1 VHEIFGLQ
9 QRPGLTDHLIANDD
23 LEASLDPDRSSG
35 CRVLTAGTP
44 ALNGGRLLASAR
56 MERLIEALKADF
68 DTIIIDSPPV
78 MSVAATLTLGRLAD
92 QTIVVVR
99 WEKTR
104 REIVLTAVREL
115 TKAHAHIAGVVLTRV
130 NPGRLAGYSYSD
142 SAYSDYALA
151 YRKV

>member
-1 VHEIFGLQ
+1 VHEILGLQ
-9 QRPGLTDHLIANDD
+9 RRPGLTDHLIASHDPK
-23 LEASLDPDRSSG
+23 ASLERDRASG

-44 ALNGGRLLASAR
+44 ALNGGRLLGSAK
-56 MERLIEALKADF
+56 MERLIDALKTEF

-92 QTIVVVR
+92 QTIVVIR

-104 REIVLTAVREL
+104 REVVLTAIREL
-115 TKAHAHIAGVVLTRV
+115 AKARARIVGVVLTQV
-130 NPGRLAGYSYSD
+130 NPKRLASYSYSD
-142 SAYSDYALA
+142 GAYSDYAVD